1 MENLDI
7 QTAKYL
13 LEINAVK
20 LQPEN
25 PFTWASGW
33 KSPIYTDNRK
43 TLSYPEVRNFLKNGF
58 AEIIR
63 TKYPDTELIAGVA
76 TGAIAVGALVA
87 DTLGLPFVYV
97 RSSNK
102 SHGLENIVEGV
113 CKEGQKTIVIE
124 DLVSTGQSSL
134 KAVSALRDLKCDV
147 KAMLAIFTY
156 GFPLAEE
163 AFKNANCTLQTLSNY
178 NVLVDLAL
186 KTGYIKESQLETLKN
201 WRKNPDKY
209 LA

>member
-1 MENLDI
+1 M
-7 QTAKYL
+7 
-13 LEINAVK
+13 
-20 LQPEN
+20 
-25 PFTWASGW
+25 
-33 KSPIYTDNRK
+33 
-43 TLSYPEVRNFLKNGF
+43 
-58 AEIIR
+58 
-63 TKYPDTELIAGVA
+63 
-76 TGAIAVGALVA
+76 
-87 DTLGLPFVYV
+87 
-97 RSSNK
+97 
-102 SHGLENIVEGV
+102 EGV

-163 AFKNANCTLQTLSNY
+163 AFKNTNCTLQTLSNY